1 MPNWCDNQITITGP
15 NSVIDKIE
23 KIVKEEEN
31 TDLSSKEKG
40 ETPGLLQFIHPMPK
54 ELLDTEAGPI
64 AKTKAEKNA
73 RQSRKLEFGAEN
85 WYDWRVNNWGT
96 KWEVHEFYGVDR
108 QYLTEQNE
116 GESTISFAFSSAWA
130 PPIGAYEKFVE
141 DHEECSLKAYYYE
154 GGCDFMGCWDNG
166 IDDCFN
172 PSDYKSDDDFW
183 QDGIGSTLDDVFNIT
198 ESMAEYESEQEQE
211 KLNEDVYRY
220 SKGEKVNMGGDA

>member
-1 MPNWCDNQITITGP
+1 MPNWCDNQITIKGP

-40 ETPGLLQFIHPMPK
+40 ETPGLLQFFHPMPK